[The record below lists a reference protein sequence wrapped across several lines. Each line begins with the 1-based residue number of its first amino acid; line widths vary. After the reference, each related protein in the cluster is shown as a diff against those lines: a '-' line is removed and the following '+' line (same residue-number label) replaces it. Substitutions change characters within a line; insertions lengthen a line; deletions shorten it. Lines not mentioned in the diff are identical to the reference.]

1 MKNKLIALGSL
12 LAFSPLLV
20 SAQTNLIGG
29 GCGSQGDV
37 SYIICRIGNFINA
50 AIPILIGLAV
60 VVFIW
65 GVIQYV
71 LGSSDDAKEEG
82 KNRMIYGLIGLL
94 VIVSIWGLVAL
105 LKSTFGI
112 SSTANSQQIP
122 CVPSPLYPCP

>member
-20 SAQTNLIGG
+20 SAQVIGSN
-29 GCGSQGDV
+29 CGASGDLAYTV
-37 SYIICRIGNFINA
+37 CRIGNFVNA
-50 AIPILIGLAV
+50 IIPILIGLAV

-71 LGSSDDAKEEG
+71 LGSSEEAKKEG
-82 KNRMIYGLIGLL
+82 QSRMIYGLIGLL
-94 VIVSIWGLVAL
+94 VIVSIWGIVAL
-105 LKSTFGI
+105 LKRTLGVNNE
-112 SSTANSQQIP
+112 TSQQIP